1 METLAPPQD
10 LVRVG
15 QLRAPYGIQG
25 WIWVY
30 SDTDPM
36 ANVFDYQPWWIQ
48 TAQGWSTLTVK
59 RWRTQ
64 GRGVVARLA
73 EIPDRT
79 AAEKMTGTVLWM
91 SKSQLPQAGQD
102 EYYWSDLIGLSVYG
116 LPASSDQAAVLLG
129 TIAELF
135 ETGANDVMVVKP
147 CKGSVDQEERWIPWH
162 PSTVQQ
168 IDLTAQRM
176 DVNWGVDY

>member
-1 METLAPPQD
+1 
-10 LVRVG
+10 
-15 QLRAPYGIQG
+15 
-25 WIWVY
+25 
-30 SDTDPM
+30 
-36 ANVFDYQPWWIQ
+36 
-48 TAQGWSTLTVK
+48 
-59 RWRTQ
+59 
-64 GRGVVARLA
+64 
-73 EIPDRT
+73 
-79 AAEKMTGTVLWM
+79 
-91 SKSQLPQAGQD
+91 
-102 EYYWSDLIGLSVYG
+102 
-116 LPASSDQAAVLLG
+116 VLLG